1 MAYAGSVVLVQ
12 RDELLALLTPE
23 AMTLLDDAPP
33 VESAGDALALVTRL
47 RAAGGSAEVVAA
59 VVTQA
64 KLRRRASVKFGP
76 FAERMLFTD
85 AGLQQATRL
94 QVAAHHANR
103 FRQAGAVSVA
113 DLGCGIGADSMAF
126 ASLGLEVT
134 AFDVDEVT
142 AAIAAHNLAPFP
154 NAQVRHDRAEE
165 VDLDA
170 FDALWFDPARRTT
183 SGGSTAR
190 HFDPA
195 DWSPSL
201 DFVFAAGRERPTGI
215 KLGPGIDHAYLP
227 EDAETQWVSSNGDLV
242 EATVWMHGT
251 ARAGIR
257 RSALVIG
264 RHGTAELT
272 TGEDVR
278 DTDVGALGPVLYEPD
293 AAIIRARLI
302 GDLARSL
309 EASMISESIA
319 WMTAEHFTPTPFAS
333 AFSVREVLPLHAS
346 SLKGE
351 LRKRGIGVLEIK
363 KRGVDIDPAG
373 FRRKLSL
380 KGDASAVLILT
391 RIGDKRVAILADRLS

>member
-1 MAYAGSVVLVQ
+1 MTVQ

-23 AMTLLDDAPP
+23 AMRLLDDAPP
-33 VESAGDALALVTRL
+33 VESSADALALVSKL
-47 RAAGGSAEVVAA
+47 RAAGGSPGLVAA

-64 KLRRRASVKFGP
+64 KLRRRASAKFGQ

-154 NAQVRHDRAEE
+154 NARVKHQRAED
-165 VDLDA
+165 VDLSS

-183 SGGSTAR
+183 KGGSTAR

-195 DWSPSL
+195 DWTPPL
-201 DFVFAAGRERPTGI
+201 DFVFASGRERPTGV
-215 KLGPGIDHAYLP
+215 KLAPGIDHSHLP
-227 EDAETQWVSSNGDLV
+227 DDAETQWVSSGGELV
-242 EATVWMHGT
+242 EATVWMHQT
-251 ARAGIR
+251 AREGIR
-257 RSALVIG
+257 RSARVIG
-264 RHGTAELT
+264 SHGSAELT
-272 TGEDVR
+272 SGDEAR
-278 DTDVGALGPVLYEPD
+278 DADLGPLGSVLYEPD
-293 AAIIRARLI
+293 SAIIRARLI

-309 EASMISESIA
+309 RASMISETIA
-319 WMTAEHFTPTPFAS
+319 WMTADEFQETPFAS
-333 AFSVREVLPLHAS
+333 AFGVREVLPLHAS
-346 SLKGE
+346 SLKSE
-351 LRKRGIGVLEIK
+351 LRKRDIGVLEIK
-363 KRGVDIDPAG
+363 KRGVDIDPAE

-380 KGDASAVLILT
+380 KGSESAVLILT
-391 RIGDKRVAILADRLS
+391 RLGDKRVAILADRLS

>member
-1 MAYAGSVVLVQ
+1 MNVQ

-23 AMTLLDDAPP
+23 AMTLLDDAPA
-33 VESAGDALALVTRL
+33 VASSADALALVTRL
-47 RAAGGSAEVVAA
+47 RAAGGSPATVAA

-64 KLRRRASVKFGP
+64 KLRRRALAKFGP

-94 QVAAHHANR
+94 QVAAHHADR
-103 FRQAGAVSVA
+103 FRRAGAVSVA

-134 AFDVDEVT
+134 AYDLDEVT

-154 NAQVRHDRAEE
+154 NAEVKHGRAEE
-165 VDLDA
+165 VDLGR

-190 HFDPA
+190 HFDPS
-195 DWSPSL
+195 DWSPAL
-201 DFVFAAGRERPTGI
+201 DFVFAAGRERPTGV
-215 KLGPGIDHAYLP
+215 KLGPGIDHSYLP
-227 EDAETQWVSSNGDLV
+227 EDAETQWVSSGGDLV
-242 EATVWMHGT
+242 EATVWMHDA

-264 RHGTAELT
+264 KQGATELT
-272 TGEDVR
+272 SSEDVH
-278 DTDVGALGPVLYEPD
+278 DAEVGELGAVLYEPD
-293 AAIIRARLI
+293 PAIIRARLI

-309 EASMISESIA
+309 EATMISESIA
-319 WMTAEHFTPTPFAS
+319 WMTADTFAPSPFAS
-333 AFSVREVLPLHAS
+333 AFSVREVLPLHVS
-346 SLKGE
+346 SLKSE
-351 LRKRGIGVLEIK
+351 LRKRDIGVLEIK
-363 KRGVDIDPAG
+363 KRGVDIDPAE
-373 FRRKLSL
+373 FRRRLVL
-380 KGDASAVLILT
+380 KGASSAVLILT

>member
-1 MAYAGSVVLVQ
+1 MQ

-23 AMTLLDDAPP
+23 AMTLLDDAPA
-33 VESAGDALALVTRL
+33 VASSADALALVTRL
-47 RAAGGSAEVVAA
+47 RAAGGSPATVAA

-64 KLRRRASVKFGP
+64 KLRRRALAKFGP

-94 QVAAHHANR
+94 QVAAHHADR

-134 AFDVDEVT
+134 AYDLDEVT

-154 NAQVRHDRAEE
+154 NAEVKHGRAEE
-165 VDLDA
+165 VDLGR

-190 HFDPA
+190 HFDPS
-195 DWSPSL
+195 DWSPAL
-201 DFVFAAGRERPTGI
+201 DFVFAAGRERPTGV
-215 KLGPGIDHAYLP
+215 KLGPGIDHSYLP
-227 EDAETQWVSSNGDLV
+227 ADAETQWVSSGGDLV
-242 EATVWMHGT
+242 EATVWMHDA

-257 RSALVIG
+257 RSAMVIG
-264 RHGTAELT
+264 KRGATELT
-272 TGEDVR
+272 SSEDVH
-278 DTDVGALGPVLYEPD
+278 DAEVGELGAVLYEPD
-293 AAIIRARLI
+293 PAIIRARLI

-309 EASMISESIA
+309 EATMISESIA
-319 WMTAEHFTPTPFAS
+319 WMTADTFAPSPFAS
-333 AFSVREVLPLHAS
+333 AFSVREVLPLHVS
-346 SLKGE
+346 SLKSE
-351 LRKRGIGVLEIK
+351 LRKRDIGVLEIK
-363 KRGVDIDPAG
+363 KRGVDIDPAE
-373 FRRKLSL
+373 FRRRLAL
-380 KGDASAVLILT
+380 KGASSAVLILT

>member
-1 MAYAGSVVLVQ
+1 MQ

-23 AMTLLDDAPP
+23 AMTLLDDAPA
-33 VESAGDALALVTRL
+33 VASSADALALVTRL
-47 RAAGGSAEVVAA
+47 RAAGGSPATVAA

-64 KLRRRASVKFGP
+64 KLRRRALAKFGP

-94 QVAAHHANR
+94 QVAAHHADR
-103 FRQAGAVSVA
+103 FRRAGAVSVA

-134 AFDVDEVT
+134 AYDLDEVT

-154 NAQVRHDRAEE
+154 NAEVKHGRAEE
-165 VDLDA
+165 VDLGR

-190 HFDPA
+190 HFDPS
-195 DWSPSL
+195 DWSPAL
-201 DFVFAAGRERPTGI
+201 DFVFAAGRERPTGV
-215 KLGPGIDHAYLP
+215 KLGPGIDHSYLP
-227 EDAETQWVSSNGDLV
+227 EDAETQWVSSGGDLV
-242 EATVWMHGT
+242 EATVWMHDA

-264 RHGTAELT
+264 KQGATELT
-272 TGEDVR
+272 SSEDVH
-278 DTDVGALGPVLYEPD
+278 DAEVGELGAVLYEPD
-293 AAIIRARLI
+293 PAIIRARLI

-309 EASMISESIA
+309 EATMISESIA
-319 WMTAEHFTPTPFAS
+319 WMTADTFAPSPFAS
-333 AFSVREVLPLHAS
+333 AFSVREVLPLHVS
-346 SLKGE
+346 SLKSE
-351 LRKRGIGVLEIK
+351 LRKRDIGVLEIK
-363 KRGVDIDPAG
+363 KRGVDIDPAE
-373 FRRKLSL
+373 FRRRLVL
-380 KGDASAVLILT
+380 KGASSAVLILT